1 VRPFFLMAPSLCPL
15 VDLRYPLSSLF
26 ILGDLSRHVKS
37 AHPPTSSVSQ
47 VNQVVLSLQVSSLLM
62 LLPSVIPLVFWGW
75 LWAQSNSILGLFES
89 HFTCPHLF
97 PKVLQSIQD
106 EVK

>member
-1 VRPFFLMAPSLCPL
+1 MRPFFLMAPSLCPL

-47 VNQVVLSLQVSSLLM
+47 VNQVVLSL
-62 LLPSVIPLVFWGW
+62 
-75 LWAQSNSILGLFES
+75 
-89 HFTCPHLF
+89 
-97 PKVLQSIQD
+97 
-106 EVK
+106 